1 MTSGEAVEVVKQGS
15 KGGGGEGGGCKGR
28 VIEALQGALDG
39 FQTSVAAPQAFVLL
53 LMGILKRFQR
63 SPLSRSCSQS
73 SDRLG
78 GLRDPRGGF
87 RDY

>member
-1 MTSGEAVEVVKQGS
+1 MEGR
-15 KGGGGEGGGCKGR
+15 GGGGKGR

-63 SPLSRSCSQS
+63 SPL
-73 SDRLG
+73 
-78 GLRDPRGGF
+78 
-87 RDY
+87 